1 MRGRSRKIIKYIVLK
16 DDLLNNM
23 SVESLV
29 DLWKDGVVAQYD
41 INDGQIVSVGMEE

>member
-1 MRGRSRKIIKYIVLK
+1 MNKYIVLK

-23 SVESLV
+23 SGESLV
-29 DLWKDGVVAQYD
+29 DLWKDWVVAQYD

>member
-1 MRGRSRKIIKYIVLK
+1 MIMFLMTK
-16 DDLLNNM
+16 DGMLNNM

-41 INDGQIVSVGMEE
+41 INDGYIVAVGVEK